1 MIDRNKKV
9 LIIGGSGF
17 FGSHLA
23 DLMSETGFEVSILD
37 EKPSQWKRPDQEMI
51 LGDIMSYEDVLSAV
65 QGRNYV
71 YHLAGVADIE
81 YAAQN
86 PRDTIETNII
96 GSTNIIEA
104 CVEAKVER
112 FLFASTIYV
121 YSNSGSFYRVS
132 KQAVESIIDAYHHD
146 SGLEY
151 TVLRYGSLYGPR
163 AQKWNGMKR
172 FVQQAV
178 ENGRIVY
185 PGTGEERREY
195 IYVRDAA
202 KLSIQALGPEF
213 ANQCFTLTGIQVM
226 STNEVMR
233 MIQEILGREVTIE
246 FSEQDPNYKMF
257 HYSSTPYRY
266 TPRRGGK
273 IVPQTFVDLGQG
285 ILELIEELD
294 FNQAQD

>member
-1 MIDRNKKV
+1 MIDVNKKV

-23 DLMSETGFEVSILD
+23 DLMSETGFEVSIFD
-37 EKPSQWKRPDQEMI
+37 EKPSQWKRPEQEMI

-65 QGRNYV
+65 QGKNYV

-81 YAAQN
+81 YAAHN
-86 PRDTIETNII
+86 PRNAIETNII

-104 CVEAKVER
+104 CIKAKVER

-132 KQAVESIIDAYHHD
+132 KQAVESILDAYHHD

-202 KLSIQALGPEF
+202 KLSIQALEPEF
-213 ANQCFTLTGIQVM
+213 ANQCLTLTGTQVM

-246 FSEQDPNYKMF
+246 FSETELNYKMF
-257 HYSSTPYRY
+257 HYSLTPYRY

-273 IVPQTFVDLGQG
+273 IVPQSFVDLGKG
-285 ILELIEELD
+285 ILELIEEID
-294 FNQAQD
+294 SNQPQD